1 MSQITKN
8 RFDSLDSLRA
18 FAAVGIVVCHVLSN
32 QSLALP
38 DNFLFKTLLPF
49 GSEYVFLFMMLSAF
63 SICCAYYQKF
73 KDREV
78 DLDKFYKRRYLRI
91 WPFFALMVLIDVAL
105 GFSKESLI
113 EAFADLT
120 LFFGFLPN
128 PDIHVI
134 GVGWFLGLIF
144 VFYAIFPFFVF
155 LMDNKK
161 RAWLVLVLSIA
172 MTIFASSYFSSP
184 ELVVSPVGRRNFI
197 YCMPMFVSGGIVFL
211 YIEKIKKI
219 PVLWALSI
227 AVLTTVLFFV
237 LDNNHFVL
245 KMLVFASWLIV
256 AIVDSLRPAKWTL
269 MRNKYVAFLS
279 GVSMEVYLCHMM
291 FFRIVEKTHV
301 LDAISSGMGRFLV
314 CLVLTLAGAIAFSF
328 GVKKTFFRGIHR

>member
-1 MSQITKN
+1 MN
-8 RFDSLDSLRA
+8 RFESLDCLRA
-18 FAAVGIVVCHVLSN
+18 FAVIGIVICHVLSN
-32 QSLALP
+32 ADLNLP
-38 DNFLFKTLLPF
+38 ENFLFQKFLPF

-63 SICCAYYQKF
+63 SMCCAYYQKF
-73 KDREV
+73 KDRQV
-78 DLDKFYKRRYLRI
+78 DLNTFYKRRYLRI

-161 RAWLVLVLSIA
+161 SAWFVLALSIA
-172 MTIFASSYFSSP
+172 MMYFASSYFSRP
-184 ELVVSPVGRRNFI
+184 ELVVRSVSKWSILF
-197 YCMPMFVSGGIVFL
+197 CMPMFVSGGIIYL
-211 YIEKIKKI
+211 YIDKIKKI
-219 PVLWALSI
+219 PVLWALAI
-227 AVLTTVLFFV
+227 AVLTTALFFI
-237 LDNNHFVL
+237 LGKDLFVF
-245 KMLVFASWLIV
+245 KMLVFASWLV
-256 AIVDSLRPAKWTL
+256 FAIADSVRPAQWTL
-269 MRNKYVAFLS
+269 MKNKYVAFLS

-291 FFRIVEKTHV
+291 FFRAIEKTHI
-301 LDAISSGMGRFLV
+301 LDAFSSGIVRFLV
-314 CLVLTLAGAIAFSF
+314 CLTLTLAGAIAFSF
-328 GVKKTFFRGIHR
+328 AVKKTIFRGIHR